1 MPQLHRRR
9 DGSVTIDL
17 DQVKTIGI
25 KNITELRNYA
35 RSELNGQIL
44 HLFEFEGGGA
54 CEITYLKNGNI
65 EFFSGR
71 GIDIQADDGG
81 NVMIVRAG

>member
-9 DGSVTIDL
+9 DGTVTIDL
-17 DQVKTIGI
+17 DQAKTIGI

-35 RSELNGQIL
+35 RSELNGQTM

-54 CEITYLKNGNI
+54 CEITYLKNGSL

-71 GIDIQADDGG
+71 GIDIQTDDRG
-81 NVMIVRAG
+81 NVMIVKAG